1 MRFNNLSDA
10 RLLRGD
16 TFALRACRAC
26 CPAFVLAKRV
36 AGVGSVRR
44 PISPALLPGKGIAR
58 PSFFNSDARNS
69 PHLQAGLR
77 LADLRFPFPRPS
89 CAPSR
94 SAFAPLGDDP
104 RFESNSVMK
113 NNHLNSAILLCL
125 IVVSAT
131 RASAVPP
138 VSEMPVNPTN
148 STPSLEGLVGEVLAN
163 NSALRSARL
172 KWEAMQE
179 RPDIVRALPDP
190 MVTYGYW
197 FQSVETRVGPMNQR
211 VGVAQKIPFFG
222 KRSLAS
228 DKASQEALVT
238 MWEYQTLTRELILR
252 TKSAYYDLYRIDRSR
267 DVLTAELDLL
277 KPIIE
282 TAQARYEAGKAH
294 QQDVLKA
301 RLASTSTQNR
311 LLALNQ
317 QRESALARLNA
328 LRERPQDSHVV
339 VGEMIETGGLPD
351 RQVAFSIAER
361 YRQELQAANVMIERD
376 EISLALAKKERWPDF
391 TFGVDYTQIN
401 NNIYSSPPDNGQD
414 AVMGFVSI
422 NIPLWFGKLR
432 AQQREA
438 EKRLESSRE
447 ARVHAEKNVS
457 SEVQDAWFR
466 AQVALDQVTLY
477 NESLL
482 PESQQTFDASQ
493 AGYEAGTVT
502 FIDLLDSE
510 RALLNFRLGLIMSE
524 AELAKA
530 LAALERA
537 MGVDLNVVQE
547 QSAQGK

>member
-1 MRFNNLSDA
+1 M
-10 RLLRGD
+10 
-16 TFALRACRAC
+16 
-26 CPAFVLAKRV
+26 
-36 AGVGSVRR
+36 
-44 PISPALLPGKGIAR
+44 
-58 PSFFNSDARNS
+58 
-69 PHLQAGLR
+69 
-77 LADLRFPFPRPS
+77 
-89 CAPSR
+89 
-94 SAFAPLGDDP
+94 
-104 RFESNSVMK
+104 MK
-113 NNHLNSAILLCL
+113 NIHFHFAISLCL
-125 IVVSAT
+125 IVISTVGVSAAT
-131 RASAVPP
+131 P
-138 VSEMPVNPTN
+138 VSDMPVNAANRAPA
-148 STPSLEGLVGEVLAN
+148 LEQLVAEVLTN

-179 RPDIVRALPDP
+179 LPDIVRALPDP

-211 VGVAQKIPFFG
+211 VGVSQKIPFFG

-228 DKASQEALVT
+228 GKSRQEALVA
-238 MWEYQTLTRELILR
+238 MWEYQTLSRELIMR
-252 TKSAYYDLYRIDRSR
+252 TKSAYYELYRIDRTR

-282 TAQARYEAGKAH
+282 TAQARYEAGRTH

-328 LRERPQDSHVV
+328 LRERPQDSDVT
-339 VGEMIETGGLPD
+339 VGETIKTAGLPD
-351 RQVAFSIAER
+351 RQAAFSIAER

-391 TFGVDYTQIN
+391 TLGVDYTQIN
-401 NNIYSSPPDNGQD
+401 DNTFSSPPDNGRD

-447 ARVHAEKNVS
+447 ARVHAENNVS

-482 PESQQTFDASQ
+482 PEAQQAFDASQ
-493 AGYEAGTVT
+493 AGYEAGTVS

-537 MGVDLNVVQE
+537 MGVDLARTQE
-547 QSAQGK
+547 ELEKGR